1 MRRGGRCWLVAR
13 LCFPDCGLMRSLRA
27 HQLSSGSPIG
37 ALQLEIDDGSGF
49 RHVAH
54 ATERSLTVQ
63 ALRSGILYK

>member
-1 MRRGGRCWLVAR
+1 
-13 LCFPDCGLMRSLRA
+13 MRSLRA